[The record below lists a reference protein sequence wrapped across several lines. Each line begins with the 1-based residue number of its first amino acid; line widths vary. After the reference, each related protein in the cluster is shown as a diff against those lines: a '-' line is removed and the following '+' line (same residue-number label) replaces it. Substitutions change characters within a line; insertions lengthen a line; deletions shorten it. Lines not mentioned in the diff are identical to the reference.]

1 MKREVNILVLFI
13 LLVGFCIPD
22 SVYSQAWGGRKKKAG
37 FWDDWSINGNVG
49 LTSFFGDLSIYDD
62 EIIQKLSQESGP
74 SVSAILTKYLK
85 NKKYGISG
93 QLLYGG
99 FKAESSNHTAFE
111 ASLIEYN
118 FSLRFNLINI
128 IFVDNYSPVGLEAY
142 GGIGQF
148 LFNVQKW
155 TPVEGGTQ
163 ESEIN
168 TGTPEFVYYFGMGLY
183 YNINE
188 KIGITTDI
196 SLRQAQN
203 DKLDDLNKNDNF
215 DYYTH
220 ISVGVTYYI
229 ASFKK
234 QSAFGR
240 GSPSKGRMP
249 GRLPMRRRR

>member
-1 MKREVNILVLFI
+1 MKREVKILVLSI
-13 LLVGFCIPD
+13 LIAGFCIPD
-22 SVYSQAWGGRKKKAG
+22 SVYSQSWGGRKKKAG

-62 EIIQKLSQESGP
+62 EIVSKLSEESGP
-74 SVSAILTKYLK
+74 SFSGILTKYIK
-85 NKKYGISG
+85 DRKFGISG

-99 FKAESSNHTAFE
+99 FKAENSNQTAFE
-111 ASLIEYN
+111 ASVIEYN
-118 FSLRFNLINI
+118 FSMRFNLINL
-128 IFVDNYSPVGLEAY
+128 IFSDNYSPFGIEAY
-142 GGIGQF
+142 GGAGQF

-163 ESEIN
+163 ASEVN
-168 TGTPEFVYYFGMGLY
+168 TGTPEFVYFFGMGLF
-183 YNINE
+183 YNVSD

-203 DKLDDLNKNDNF
+203 DKLDDINKNDNF

-220 ISVGVTYYI
+220 ISIGVTYYI

-234 QSAFGR
+234 KSAFGR
-240 GSPSKGRMP
+240 GGSTKGRMP